1 VGRRSR
7 LAYVIGHPLLFTV
20 GCCIW
25 CSQAPGTHRRELGAH
40 RVRSLDAGGSVGV
53 ALFCDACWIG
63 WYEVLPAVP
72 AEMVESVFAR

>member
-1 VGRRSR
+1 
-7 LAYVIGHPLLFTV
+7 
-20 GCCIW
+20 
-25 CSQAPGTHRRELGAH
+25 
-40 RVRSLDAGGSVGV
+40 VRSLDAGGSVGV